1 MIRFDLR
8 GVKTAMRGIWCVVTV
23 AVSIAATVQWPADA
37 RQPPVQAV
45 PPPAAGGRGPN
56 PIPGLAGLVQTPTT
70 GPDAPRFE
78 VASVKRNVA
87 EAVAGNP
94 ASVRGLAGG
103 AVRTTNATLRMLV
116 RMAYRLGLTDEIVG
130 GPPWIDTVGFD
141 IDARP
146 TNPTSFMESA
156 YMMRTLLAER
166 FKLVA
171 RRESREGPVY
181 ALVLARRDGTLGPQI
196 TRPAGECVMVSP
208 AFAQTD
214 PRSSD
219 PVKLSAWPPPG
230 RPGRRCGMGPDGDT
244 MKAGSVTMA
253 TVVTLLTPLMDR
265 PVVDKTGLAGTFDFD
280 LRYDGAAAF
289 FPGRGRSLAV
299 SPDVPSDPARAPSI
313 FTALQEQLGLR
324 LDPQRGAVDVL
335 AVHSA
340 ELPTEN

>member
-1 MIRFDLR
+1 MRACTWG
-8 GVKTAMRGIWCVVTV
+8 GVAAI
-23 AVSIAATVQWPADA
+23 ALSIATTVQWPADA

-56 PIPGLAGLVQTPTT
+56 PIPGLAGLVETPTT

-78 VASVKRNVA
+78 VASVKRNVT
-87 EAVAGNP
+87 EAAAGNP

-103 AVRTTNATLRMLV
+103 AVRTTNATLRMLI

-130 GPPWIDTVGFD
+130 GPPWIDTFGFD

-146 TNPTSFMESA
+146 AQPTPFMESA

-181 ALVLARRDGTLGPQI
+181 ALVLARRDGSLGPQI
-196 TRPAGECVMVSP
+196 TRPAGECVMTIP
-208 AFAQTD
+208 AFAQAD
-214 PRSSD
+214 PKSAD
-219 PVKLSAWPPPG
+219 PAKLSAWPPPG
-230 RPGRRCGMGPDGDT
+230 RPGRRCGVGRDGDT

-253 TVVTLLTPLMDR
+253 TLITVLTPLLDR
-265 PVVDKTGLAGTFDFD
+265 PIVDKTGLTGNFDFD
-280 LRYDGAAAF
+280 LRYDGAAASL
-289 FPGRGRSLAV
+289 PGRGRATAV
-299 SPDVPSDPARAPSI
+299 SPDVPSDPARAPSV

-324 LDPQRGAVDVL
+324 LDPRRGAVDVL
-335 AVHSA
+335 ALVSA
-340 ELPTEN
+340 ELPSEN

>member
-1 MIRFDLR
+1 
-8 GVKTAMRGIWCVVTV
+8 MRSGSCC
-23 AVSIAATVQWPADA
+23 AAATVAISIAVTIVWPAMA
-37 RQPPVQAV
+37 QQPPVG
-45 PPPAAGGRGPN
+45 GGRGPN
-56 PIPGLAGLVQTPTT
+56 PIPGLAGLVETPAT

-78 VASVKRNVA
+78 VASVKRNTE

-103 AVRTTNATLRMLV
+103 AVRATNATLRMLV

-130 GPPWIDTVGFD
+130 GPAWIDRYGFD

-146 TNPTSFMESA
+146 AKTTTFLESA

-181 ALVLARRDGTLGPQI
+181 ALVLARRDGVLGPQI
-196 TRPAGECVMVSP
+196 TRPAGECVMTIP
-208 AFAQTD
+208 AFAQAD
-214 PRSSD
+214 PKSPD
-219 PVKLSAWPPPG
+219 PAKLGAWPAPG
-230 RPGRRCGMGPDGDT
+230 GPGRRCGVGRDGDT

-253 TVVTLLTPLMDR
+253 TLITVLTPLMDR
-265 PVVDKTGLAGTFDFD
+265 PLVDKTGLPGTFDFD
-280 LRYDGAAAF
+280 LRYDGAAATPL
-289 FPGRGRSLAV
+289 PGRGRGSAV
-299 SPDVPSDPARAPSI
+299 SPDTPSDPARAPSI

-324 LDPQRGAVDVL
+324 LESQRGSVEVL
-335 AVHSA
+335 AVVSA